1 MKSPIIASQG
11 NRKTTHG
18 GSSLRSSVRENA
30 LAIAPPAYGIDFV
43 DSGKAAAALAR
54 AGAGGGHTVPQV
66 VRSLVE
72 AATGADLGGVRLHT
86 GNGSQQAARMLNAR
100 AYTVGS
106 DIHFARGQYRPGGRE
121 GDRLI
126 AHELVHT
133 IQQGPGTV
141 AQAKLDVSA
150 PGDAAEVEA
159 DAIADS
165 IIDGKAQSRDPTPRR
180 VRAARKAI
188 SRVGFKNGDATFEVD
203 PYVEVDSDNGKDTA
217 RPVGVA
223 IDITYKS
230 AETYKSD
237 KIGFVQT
244 MKTTKDGAPYL
255 FENEKPRATE
265 AKQGEAGWVIDRL
278 EDKKSPLYAQ
288 ENTGSAG
295 GNTTFGYRKSRTDFK
310 AAWMHDAMSLN
321 RAVGQK
327 VTVDAVTF
335 AFDETN
341 STYLGGIAWGFATD
355 TKGTTAKKSATLQA
369 AGNPGGIQKEAL
381 KKWNEQA
388 GLADT
393 SKRNAPDQLKVLV
406 P

>member
-1 MKSPIIASQG
+1 MKSPIVASQG
-11 NRKTTHG
+11 NRKTTQG

-159 DAIADS
+159 DAIAS
-165 IIDGKAQSRDPTPRR
+165 MHRPIDGRPLGVRLAQALDDTLNLFVADLRLF
-180 VRAARKAI
+180 
-188 SRVGFKNGDATFEVD
+188 GGDAEV
-203 PYVEVDSDNGKDTA
+203 
-217 RPVGVA
+217 
-223 IDITYKS
+223 
-230 AETYKSD
+230 
-237 KIGFVQT
+237 
-244 MKTTKDGAPYL
+244 
-255 FENEKPRATE
+255 
-265 AKQGEAGWVIDRL
+265 
-278 EDKKSPLYAQ
+278 
-288 ENTGSAG
+288 
-295 GNTTFGYRKSRTDFK
+295 
-310 AAWMHDAMSLN
+310 
-321 RAVGQK
+321 
-327 VTVDAVTF
+327 
-335 AFDETN
+335 
-341 STYLGGIAWGFATD
+341 
-355 TKGTTAKKSATLQA
+355 
-369 AGNPGGIQKEAL
+369 
-381 KKWNEQA
+381 
-388 GLADT
+388 
-393 SKRNAPDQLKVLV
+393 VLV
-406 P
+406 VAELDFRRQADDGLEA